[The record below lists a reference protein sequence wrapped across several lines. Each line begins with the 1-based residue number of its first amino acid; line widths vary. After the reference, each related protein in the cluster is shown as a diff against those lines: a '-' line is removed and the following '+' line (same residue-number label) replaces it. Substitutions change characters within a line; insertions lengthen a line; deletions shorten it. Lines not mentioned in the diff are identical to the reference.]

1 MRKRAAPSHLSRLR
15 GLFHRVHGRRRLYGS
30 VAIGFV
36 VALLAMTG
44 LPVTASLLIGW
55 DVAAVLY
62 LGTSWTVLATS
73 TAEEARRW
81 AADEDENPY
90 VLLLLVVAI
99 ILASV
104 TGIVLMLIGAG
115 EYEGV
120 SRVLAAVL
128 TFVTM
133 LLSWT
138 MLHTIFVLH
147 YAHLYFNTGQDK
159 PAIVFPGDGAATH
172 RDFVYFGFC
181 IGLTYQVSDTDVTER
196 RIRNLVTLHGV
207 IAFFFNTVILALA
220 INIVGSAIG

>member
-1 MRKRAAPSHLSRLR
+1 MGKRAAPDHLPKLR
-15 GLFHRVHGRRRLYGS
+15 ALLHRVHGRRRLYAA

-36 VALLAMTG
+36 VALLAKVA

-55 DVAAVLY
+55 DVAAALY
-62 LGTSWTVLATS
+62 LAMTWTVLATS

-81 AADEDENPY
+81 ASDEDENPY

-99 ILASV
+99 ILASLA
-104 TGIVLMLIGAG
+104 GIVLTLIGAG
-115 EYEGV
+115 EREGA
-120 SRVLAAVL
+120 SHALAALL
-128 TFVTM
+128 TAATM

-147 YAHLYFNTGQDK
+147 YAHVYCDTPSEK
-159 PAIVFPGDGAATH
+159 PGIEFPGDGPVTH

-181 IGLTYQVSDTDVTER
+181 IGLTYQVSDTTVTDR

-220 INIVGSAIG
+220 ISLVGSAIG